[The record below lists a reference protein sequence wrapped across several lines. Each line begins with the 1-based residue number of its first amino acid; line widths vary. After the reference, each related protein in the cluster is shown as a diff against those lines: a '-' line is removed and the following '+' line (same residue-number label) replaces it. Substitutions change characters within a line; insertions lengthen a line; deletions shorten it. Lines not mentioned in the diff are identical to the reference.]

1 MDAEKRYVKKQD
13 SVAEMTKQGEQ
24 GQSTS
29 AVVVGSIREDEGPV
43 EFPALKLL
51 NRSYNIPAFIT
62 DRYARSILAN
72 LSWMLL
78 IDAKHLIDGGQQLHR
93 NATRAF
99 QAMRMSLSH
108 NDEQVVRK
116 FMSFS
121 PLVHTQFLIKLHKSG
136 AFLEQLTR
144 EIEQKERSSNQLSE
158 LIGAMHSVIQRLK
171 WICLSCVAKVKE
183 RAQPIAYRD
192 ISPVESIRY
201 PAYQKVQQPTT
212 ETSET
217 TLSSMVMLR
226 TQHVRESKIR
236 KQRSFSNTHIGAFS
250 RNPRGIPPN
259 SSKKL
264 SRSNEQLHSA
274 R

>member
-158 LIGAMHSVIQRLK
+158 LIVNISSSVALF
-171 WICLSCVAKVKE
+171 
-183 RAQPIAYRD
+183 PIY
-192 ISPVESIRY
+192 Y
-201 PAYQKVQQPTT
+201 
-212 ETSET
+212 
-217 TLSSMVMLR
+217 
-226 TQHVRESKIR
+226 
-236 KQRSFSNTHIGAFS
+236 G
-250 RNPRGIPPN
+250 RNLIV
-259 SSKKL
+259 S
-264 SRSNEQLHSA
+264 
-274 R
+274 